1 MRVVVCRLGTSRG
14 DAWSEHRVKG
24 GFKRLHAP
32 GGAVSME
39 TTMFKIKVTAE
50 TDVVIGVRKRVVV
63 RCEWVCVG
71 GGGVNADTRRRN
83 MGDSLVAPTRQTLLL
98 CARSM
103 KEGYPMGDVECLWC

>member
-50 TDVVIGVRKRVVV
+50 TDVVIGVR
-63 RCEWVCVG
+63 
-71 GGGVNADTRRRN
+71 
-83 MGDSLVAPTRQTLLL
+83 
-98 CARSM
+98 
-103 KEGYPMGDVECLWC
+103 

>member
-50 TDVVIGVRKRVVV
+50 TDVVIGVRR
-63 RCEWVCVG
+63 G
-71 GGGVNADTRRRN
+71 
-83 MGDSLVAPTRQTLLL
+83 LL
-98 CARSM
+98 CAVS
-103 KEGYPMGDVECLWC
+103 GWVWGDVCGHSPQKHGGQSCSSN